1 MPIVSWFTYCWREC
15 ATPKSR
21 AKTLRWS
28 PFGAAAAPR
37 IRLCETRVVRA
48 LRAKAAANGCA
59 GRDAAVLDAAA
70 ERDAAVLDAVGGRG
84 RAATP
89 DAAEIARD
97 DRAENGCDG
106 NVDGSLATIAASS
119 TTLRSRVNCEVPGE
133 EERGD
138 ASADA
143 RCEATDGLKRIM
155 PRGGGDEAT
164 AADVA
169 PGAKGEARRPLAGV
183 GVVGI
188 AVASTRS
195 RHPRQR
201 RCSTKRGEKM
211 RPAPTATLTH
221 LVLLVKI

>member
-1 MPIVSWFTYCWREC
+1 MPIVSWLMYCWREC

-48 LRAKAAANGCA
+48 LRAKAEANGCA
-59 GRDAAVLDAAA
+59 GRDAAELDAAA

-84 RAATP
+84 RAAGLN
-89 DAAEIARD
+89 E
-97 DRAENGCDG
+97 RAENGCDG
-106 NVDGSLATIAASS
+106 NVEGTLASIAASS
-119 TTLRSRVNCEVPGE
+119 TTRRSRVNCEVPGE

-143 RCEATDGLKRIM
+143 RCEATDGLERIM
-155 PRGGGDEAT
+155 PCGGGDDAPRV
-164 AADVA
+164 DP
-169 PGAKGEARRPLAGV
+169 PGAKGEASRGGDAGDAGV
-183 GVVGI
+183 GI
-188 AVASTRS
+188 PCCLDTQPTPA
-195 RHPRQR
+195 PRQR
-201 RCSTKRGEKM
+201 CHQKRGEKM

>member
-1 MPIVSWFTYCWREC
+1 MYCWREC

-59 GRDAAVLDAAA
+59 GRDTAELDAAA
-70 ERDAAVLDAVGGRG
+70 ERDAAVLCAVGGRG
-84 RAATP
+84 RAA
-89 DAAEIARD
+89 EIAVRD
-97 DRAENGCDG
+97 ERAENGCDG
-106 NVDGSLATIAASS
+106 NVEGTLASIAASS

-143 RCEATDGLKRIM
+143 RCEATDGLERIM
-155 PRGGGDEAT
+155 PCGGGDDAT
-164 AADVA
+164 RVVDP
-169 PGAKGEARRPLAGV
+169 PGAKGEARRRRRRRRRHDP
-183 GVVGI
+183 
-188 AVASTRS
+188 AVAR
-195 RHPRQR
+195 RHARD
-201 RCSTKRGEKM
+201 
-211 RPAPTATLTH
+211 
-221 LVLLVKI
+221 

>member
-59 GRDAAVLDAAA
+59 GRDAAELDAAA

-84 RAATP
+84 RVA
-89 DAAEIARD
+89 ARD
-97 DRAENGCDG
+97 ERAENGCDG
-106 NVDGSLATIAASS
+106 NVEGTLASIAASS
-119 TTLRSRVNCEVPGE
+119 TTRRSRVNCEVPGE

-143 RCEATDGLKRIM
+143 RCEATDGLERIM
-155 PRGGGDEAT
+155 PCGGGDDAT
-164 AADVA
+164 RGDP
-169 PGAKGEARRPLAGV
+169 PGAKGEARSRRGDAGV

-188 AVASTRS
+188 PLLPRHAADTRGS
-195 RHPRQR
+195 AA
-201 RCSTKRGEKM
+201 TKRGEKM

>member
-1 MPIVSWFTYCWREC
+1 MPIVSWLMYCWREC

-70 ERDAAVLDAVGGRG
+70 ERDAAVLCAVGGRG
-84 RAATP
+84 RAA
-89 DAAEIARD
+89 EIAVRD
-97 DRAENGCDG
+97 ERAENGCDG
-106 NVDGSLATIAASS
+106 NVEGTLASIAASS
-119 TTLRSRVNCEVPGE
+119 TTLRRRVNCEVPGE

-143 RCEATDGLKRIM
+143 RCEATDGLERIM
-155 PRGGGDEAT
+155 PCGGGDDAT
-164 AADVA
+164 RVDP
-169 PGAKGEARRPLAGV
+169 PGAKGEARRPPGTAD
-183 GVVGI
+183 
-188 AVASTRS
+188 VAS
-195 RHPRQR
+195 
-201 RCSTKRGEKM
+201 RCCLDTSHQPTPAAALPPNAAKR
-211 RPAPTATLTH
+211 
-221 LVLLVKI
+221 

>member
-84 RAATP
+84 RVAAP
-89 DAAEIARD
+89 DAAETAARD
-97 DRAENGCDG
+97 ERAEKGCDG
-106 NVDGSLATIAASS
+106 NVEGTLASTAASS

-143 RCEATDGLKRIM
+143 RCEATDGLERIM
-155 PRGGGDEAT
+155 PCGGGDDAT
-164 AADVA
+164 RVDAA
-169 PGAKGEARRPLAGV
+169 PGAKGEARVRRGDAGV
-183 GVVGI
+183 AVVGI
-188 AVASTRS
+188 CVPRHAADTR
-195 RHPRQR
+195 
-201 RCSTKRGEKM
+201 
-211 RPAPTATLTH
+211 
-221 LVLLVKI
+221 

>member
-1 MPIVSWFTYCWREC
+1 MPIVSWLMYCWREC

-48 LRAKAAANGCA
+48 LRAKAAANCA
-59 GRDAAVLDAAA
+59 GRDAAELDAAA
-70 ERDAAVLDAVGGRG
+70 ERDAAVLCAVGGRG
-84 RAATP
+84 RAA
-89 DAAEIARD
+89 EIAVRD
-97 DRAENGCDG
+97 ERAENGCDG
-106 NVDGSLATIAASS
+106 NVEGSLATIAASS
-119 TTLRSRVNCEVPGE
+119 TTLRSRVNCEVAGE

-143 RCEATDGLKRIM
+143 RCEATDGLERIM
-155 PRGGGDEAT
+155 PCGGGDDAT
-164 AADVA
+164 RVDP
-169 PGAKGEARRPLAGV
+169 PGAKGEARRPLDAGV

>member
-1 MPIVSWFTYCWREC
+1 MPICSWLMYCWREC

-70 ERDAAVLDAVGGRG
+70 ERDAAVLCAVGGRG
-84 RAATP
+84 RAA
-89 DAAEIARD
+89 EIAVRD
-97 DRAENGCDG
+97 DRAEIGCDG
-106 NVDGSLATIAASS
+106 NVEGTLATIAASS

-143 RCEATDGLKRIM
+143 RCEATDGLERIM
-155 PRGGGDEAT
+155 PCGGGDDAT
-164 AADVA
+164 RVDAA
-169 PGAKGEARRPLAGV
+169 PGAKGEAMSRRGDADI

-195 RHPRQR
+195 RHPRH
-201 RCSTKRGEKM
+201 SAAPTKDGEKM
-211 RPAPTATLTH
+211 RPAPTATLT
-221 LVLLVKI
+221 LRPVT